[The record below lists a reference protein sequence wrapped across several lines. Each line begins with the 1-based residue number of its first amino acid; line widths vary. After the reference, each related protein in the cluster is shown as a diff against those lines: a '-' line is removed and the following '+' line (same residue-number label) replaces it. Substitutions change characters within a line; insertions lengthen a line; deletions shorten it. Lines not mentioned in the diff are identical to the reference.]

1 MVNNKLSRRDLLIE
15 VAKMYYIENASQEEI
30 GRVTGFSRSNISRLL
45 KACLEEKII
54 EFRIND
60 TSSKGLEL
68 QEQIKRTY
76 GLQQVIV
83 VPTEVSN
90 DKTKIRVA
98 QAAANYLESVLQ
110 DGMLVGI
117 AWGTTLYHLV
127 QKFQPK
133 KYFTVD
139 VIQLLGGI
147 GSKRLDTD
155 GQVLAR
161 NLADKLHGD
170 CYLLQTPLIVQ
181 TKLLK
186 DMLMQ
191 ELHIKQHFALFKKA
205 DIAVIGIGSNIP
217 EHSAV
222 YRSGYITK
230 KESEQLIK
238 MGAMADICGHKVDI
252 HGNLCDISLCEK
264 IIGIDLTQLIK
275 IPLVIGV
282 ASGVEKAEA
291 VMASLRGKYLKV
303 LVIDERT
310 VIKVLEL
317 EESTPRIARVQNP
330 QKRVTN

>member
-1 MVNNKLSRRDLLIE
+1 MGNNKMSRRDLLIE
-15 VAKMYYIENASQEEI
+15 VAKMYYLENASQEEI
-30 GRVTGFSRSNISRLL
+30 AKAMGFSRSNISRLL

-68 QEQIKRTY
+68 QEQLKKIY
-76 GLQQVIV
+76 GLKQVIV
-83 VPTEVSN
+83 VPTETGSE
-90 DKTKIRVA
+90 KTKQKVA
-98 QAAANYLESVLQ
+98 QAAAIYLESVLQ

-127 QKFQPK
+127 QSFQPK

-161 NLADKLHGD
+161 NLADKLHGE

-181 TKLLK
+181 NKLLK

-191 ELHIKQHFALFKKA
+191 ELHIKQHFALFKKIN
-205 DIAVIGIGSNIP
+205 IAVIGIGSNIP

-230 KESEQLIK
+230 KESEHLIK
-238 MGAMADICGHKVDI
+238 MGAVADICGYKIDI
-252 HGNLCDISLCEK
+252 NGNLCNLELCEK
-264 IIGIDLTQLIK
+264 IIAIDLNQLTK
-275 IPLVIGV
+275 LPLVIGV

-291 VMASLRGKYLKV
+291 VLACLRGKYLKM

-310 VIKVLEL
+310 VTKVLEL
-317 EESTPRIARVQNP
+317 EELTSGVHNQ
-330 QKRVTN
+330 QKSVTN